1 MLSIRNKLNF
11 DYLYFYTTITLAFLI
26 PLAKGIISSFTI
38 LLALIWLIEGDYKRK
53 LHEVISSKLL
63 LAFLAFLAFSF
74 LSILWSDN
82 LHTAFNVA
90 KKDIFWLIIF
100 ILATSLKKEH
110 IQPVIMA
117 FIAGMLVSEIIAY
130 GVFLELWTFKQA
142 TPQNPAPFMNH
153 IDYSVY
159 MAFSAILLLN
169 RIFSNHY
176 SNREKIIF
184 TILFLTVIGNLF
196 LTKGRTG
203 QLALLISIVVMSIIH
218 FKLSFKALALS
229 IFLIFALFTSAYNL
243 SNSFKE
249 RTNAAYDNIQKISN
263 LDFHSPFGLRAAYW
277 ITTYNIVK
285 ENPVIGVGLGDYID
299 ETKKEIELN
308 DYPYFDDYVKTF
320 LSEHN
325 PHNQYLLV
333 TLQMGVIG
341 LFLLFYLFYRMLKQE
356 IDDPEIKELS
366 ILFVTI
372 FLTASLTDPP
382 LLKQF
387 QLSLFILFTGLF
399 SIYSI
404 QKKGTT
410 RKHPVKPIL

>member
-1 MLSIRNKLNF
+1 MFGIKNKLNF
-11 DYLYFYTTITLAFLI
+11 DYLYFYTTITLAFLL
-26 PLAKGIISSFTI
+26 PLAKGVISSFTI

-53 LHEVISSKLL
+53 LYEIISSKLL

-90 KKDIFWLIIF
+90 KKDLFWLVIF
-100 ILATSLKKEH
+100 ILATSLKKER
-110 IQPVIMA
+110 IQPVITA
-117 FIAGMLVSEIIAY
+117 FIVGMFVSEIIAY
-130 GVFLELWTFKQA
+130 GVFFELWTFKKA
-142 TPQNPAPFMNH
+142 TPQNPTPFMNH

-159 MAFSAILLLN
+159 MAFTAILLLN
-169 RIFSNHY
+169 RIFANHY

-184 TILFLTVIGNLF
+184 TLLFLTVVGNLF
-196 LTKGRTG
+196 LTEGRTG
-203 QLALLISIVVMSIIH
+203 QIALLISIAVMSIIH
-218 FKLSFKALALS
+218 FKLSFKSLALCT
-229 IFLIFALFTSAYNL
+229 FLLLALFTSAYNL

-249 RTNAAYDNIQKISN
+249 KTNTTYNNIQRTGN
-263 LDFHSPFGLRAAYW
+263 LDFNNSFGIRIAYW
-277 ITTYNIVK
+277 ITTYSIVK
-285 ENPVIGVGLGDYID
+285 ESPVIGVGLGDYID

-308 DYPYFDDYVKTF
+308 NYPYFDDYVKTF
-320 LSEHN
+320 LSEHH

-333 TLQMGVIG
+333 VLQMGLIG
-341 LFLLFYLFYRMLKQE
+341 LFLLFYLFYRILKQDME
-356 IDDPEIKELS
+356 DPETKELS

-372 FLTASLTDPP
+372 FLTASLADPP

-404 QKKGTT
+404 QKT
-410 RKHPVKPIL
+410 